1 MSDYTPDGISESEPS
16 MEDILASIRKIIADD
31 SSKPQAPATATETAS
46 LASPDEAISDF
57 DNVLDLSD
65 DRFAEF
71 VSEDTAPVEN
81 IDSSDDNADDDVLD
95 LTESLLVEDED
106 LSFDGETDFLDI
118 PAEAEQVVDPAA
130 DMIAADD
137 NDGIDAL
144 VSDLLSEGDEEP
156 DLTPD
161 IIDNAVAVAG
171 TAAPSGELAT
181 SGDADID
188 LVKSLMAELTD
199 DDDAFDELS
208 SGESDA
214 IVAADDDFEFEDL
227 LDTPDEDGSPSDM
240 TGIAAAAVD
249 SELPHDDIDDDLASI
264 VAQS

>member
-31 SSKPQAPATATETAS
+31 SSKPQAPATATDTVSFA
-46 LASPDEAISDF
+46 APDEAISDF

-81 IDSSDDNADDDVLD
+81 IDSSGDNADDDVLD

-106 LSFDGETDFLDI
+106 LSFDGETDFDADFDLVLDDEDTQETVSLKAGAALAAGAVAAKSVAADTDKADDVINEIEDLSDADFDVTEFDLDI

-156 DLTPD
+156 DL
-161 IIDNAVAVAG
+161 
-171 TAAPSGELAT
+171 ERAT
-181 SGDADID
+181 
-188 LVKSLMAELTD
+188 
-199 DDDAFDELS
+199 LS
-208 SGESDA
+208 
-214 IVAADDDFEFEDL
+214 
-227 LDTPDEDGSPSDM
+227 
-240 TGIAAAAVD
+240 
-249 SELPHDDIDDDLASI
+249 
-264 VAQS
+264 